1 MTQLRHFIFNT
12 TTTVTGVTY
21 NGFHVISLKHI
32 ETISKSVPHH
42 KDSQRDTTPLNI
54 FFYTIK
60 YPRIGH
66 NWYAKVLRMF
76 LNRLILKLVPLVSG
90 EVELCLGRGAIE
102 GLVRYTQHR
111 PSQGRRRN
119 EKKEMF
125 NKHTHI
131 YIYIYVYVQYIYIC
145 MYKVLAHEGPTPVA
159 THLSGH

>member
-54 FFYTIK
+54 FFNTIK

-76 LNRLILKLVPLVSG
+76 LNRLILKPRAQVPLNF
-90 EVELCLGRGAIE
+90 LTTA
-102 GLVRYTQHR
+102 YTWTSYISDTSLIAWYIRSARSARFRRSRAMPGTRSHR
-111 PSQGRRRN
+111 RPGTLHAASTVTRPETKR
-119 EKKEMF
+119 KKRD
-125 NKHTHI
+125 
-131 YIYIYVYVQYIYIC
+131 VQ
-145 MYKVLAHEGPTPVA
+145 
-159 THLSGH
+159 